1 MANETETAPVTWQQ
15 IADQPVPPSGQRIAY
30 GADSQQFGELR
41 LPPGNGPHPVVILLH
56 GGCWRAEY
64 DLQHIAPVADA
75 LTRAGIAT
83 WTVEYRR
90 IGNAGGAWPGTFDDV
105 AAAADHLRRLADEH
119 HLDLTRVVAAGH
131 SAGGHLALWLAARR
145 NLPSS
150 SERFRPNPLPI
161 VGVVGLAA
169 ISDLRT
175 YSAGSGNCN
184 AAVAELLG
192 GLPAE
197 RPERY
202 SEASPLELLPFHTP
216 VRLVHGTG
224 DAIVPI
230 AQSEQFAAHAIAL
243 GDDARVIRVDGAGH
257 FDVIAPFAPAWPTV
271 LAAVRS
277 LLDPVKQRQ

>member
-1 MANETETAPVTWQQ
+1 MVKEKEPTPVTWQQ
-15 IADQPVPPSGQRIAY
+15 IADQPVPPAGERIAY
-30 GADSQQFGELR
+30 GADPQQFGELR
-41 LPPGNGPHPVVILLH
+41 LPSGNGPHPVVILLH

-64 DLQHIAPVADA
+64 DLQHIAPVAAA

-90 IGNAGGAWPGTFDDV
+90 IGNAGGGWPGTLDDA
-105 AAAADHLRRLADEH
+105 AAAADHLRLLADAH
-119 HLDLTRVVAAGH
+119 HLDLSRVVAAGH

-145 NLPSS
+145 NLPPT

-161 VGVVGLAA
+161 AGVVGLAA
-169 ISDLRT
+169 ISDLRS
-175 YSAGSGNCN
+175 YSTGSGNCN

-192 GLPAE
+192 GSPAE

-202 SEASPLELLPFHTP
+202 AEASPIELLPLHTP

-224 DAIVPI
+224 DTIVPI
-230 AQSEQFAAHAIAL
+230 AQSEQFAARAVAR

-257 FDVIAPFAPAWPTV
+257 FDVIAPFAPAWTAV
-271 LAAVRS
+271 VSAVRAVGLS
-277 LLDPVKQRQ
+277 GAESG

>member
-1 MANETETAPVTWQQ
+1 MVKETVPTPVTWQQ
-15 IADQPVPPSGQRIAY
+15 IADQSAPPAGERIAY
-30 GADSQQFGELR
+30 GADPQQFGELR
-41 LPPGNGPHPVVILLH
+41 IPAGNGPHPVVILLH

-90 IGNAGGAWPGTFDDV
+90 IGNAGGGWPGTLDDV
-105 AAAADHLRRLADEH
+105 AEAADHLRLLAEAH

-145 NLPSS
+145 NLPPT
-150 SERFRPNPLPI
+150 SELFRSNPLPI
-161 VGVVGLAA
+161 AGVVGLAA
-169 ISDLRT
+169 IPDLRS
-175 YSAGSGNCN
+175 YSTGSGNCN

-192 GLPAE
+192 GSPAE
-197 RPERY
+197 QAQRY
-202 SEASPLELLPFHTP
+202 AEASPIELLPLHTP

-224 DAIVPI
+224 DTIVPI
-230 AQSEQFAAHAIAL
+230 EQSEQFAARAVAR
-243 GDDARVIRVDGAGH
+243 GDDARVIRVDDAGH
-257 FDVIAPFAPAWPTV
+257 FDVIAPFAPAWPAV

-277 LLDPVKQRQ
+277 LLDQ